1 LNVLV
6 IGAGVIGTV
15 YGWALSEAGH
25 RVVHYLRPG
34 KASRFRCGVPMDV
47 LDRRKGHTR
56 YFRGRYRI
64 EVTEA
69 IAPADCYDVV
79 VVPTK
84 HYQVEE
90 ALAQLV
96 PNAGGADFFIL
107 TQNWRGTGTVDS
119 LLPRARYAYGD
130 AKAGGTFAGETL
142 VAALASIDLGP
153 AEGAVTPLARK
164 MAALLES
171 AAIPTTLQG
180 DMLHYLWVQYA
191 ILAGLWPAL
200 VRAGSMDR
208 VLRDRHAG
216 KSALAAVRECLQVV
230 ARRGVDLRCFPETRL
245 FLSSSSVRRWLG
257 IWLFKLTLRYSEFV
271 KRSSAH
277 ALDDAAEI
285 KTFYEDLMTTGRE
298 LGVSMPVMS
307 SYAQDIAR
315 FVDQSKPERGQCK

>member
-1 LNVLV
+1 MNVLV
-6 IGAGVIGTV
+6 TGAGIIGTI

-47 LDRRKGHTR
+47 FDRRKGHKR
-56 YFRGRYRI
+56 HFRGQYRI
-64 EVTEA
+64 QVTEA
-69 IAPADCYDVV
+69 IAPTDSYDVV

-96 PNAGGADFFIL
+96 PNAGRADFLLL
-107 TQNWRGTGTVDS
+107 TQNWRGTGMVDA

-142 VAALASIDLGP
+142 VAALASIDVGP

-171 AAIPTTLQG
+171 AAIPTTLHE

-191 ILAGLWPAL
+191 MLAGLWPAL

-216 KSALAAVRECLQVV
+216 KSAMTAVRECLEVV
-230 ARRGVDLRCFPETRL
+230 ARRGVDLRRYPETRP

-257 IWLFKLTLRYSEFV
+257 MWLFKLTLRYSEFV

-277 ALDDAAEI
+277 ALNDPTEI
-285 KTFYEDLMTTGRE
+285 KTFYDDLMTSGRE

-307 SYAQDIAR
+307 SYARD
-315 FVDQSKPERGQCK
+315 VGQFANQK